1 MDLNKLKRNYSTKE
15 YSPVDFLFIGHL
27 RKEKGISQEA
37 LAEQIGTTRQAISKW
52 ENNQGFPETEKLLQ
66 LSNIFEVST
75 DYLLKDEKIV
85 KDSEERGYYVSKEM
99 SVGFIANQKKLG
111 LYLALGVMLCIFAG
125 IQYTL
130 FLDNMTWRYL
140 GMAFCFVAGIIF
152 FVVAIF
158 SEKQEY
164 NILRQEPLL
173 FDYEYLKELNSESIS
188 KKKKYVIVAV
198 PCTVLFIAG
207 LIFFLFTVKG
217 YISWTEYHSVAFFGL
232 AVGMLGFVYTIN
244 VMETYELLVK
254 NEQYSTSFFFKLKRK
269 IKKRLG

>member
-1 MDLNKLKRNYSTKE
+1 MTLGEKLQ
-15 YSPVDFLFIGHL
+15 LL
-27 RKEKGISQEA
+27 RRSRGLSQEQ
-37 LAEQIGTTRQAISKW
+37 LAAELDVSRQAISKW
-52 ENNQGFPETEKLLQ
+52 ECGDSTSDLDKLRT
-66 LSNIFEVST
+66 ICTYFGVTT

-125 IQYTL
+125 IPYTL

-173 FDYEYLKELNSESIS
+173 FDYEYLKELKSEYIS

-217 YISWTEYHSVAFFGL
+217 YISWTEYHSFAFFGL

>member
-1 MDLNKLKRNYSTKE
+1 MSLGEKIFK
-15 YSPVDFLFIGHL
+15 L

-125 IQYTL
+125 IPYTL

-173 FDYEYLKELNSESIS
+173 FD
-188 KKKKYVIVAV
+188 
-198 PCTVLFIAG
+198 
-207 LIFFLFTVKG
+207 
-217 YISWTEYHSVAFFGL
+217 
-232 AVGMLGFVYTIN
+232 
-244 VMETYELLVK
+244 
-254 NEQYSTSFFFKLKRK
+254 
-269 IKKRLG
+269 

>member
-1 MDLNKLKRNYSTKE
+1 MSLGEKIFK
-15 YSPVDFLFIGHL
+15 L

-66 LSNIFEVST
+66 LLNIFEVST

-125 IQYTL
+125 IPYTL

-173 FDYEYLKELNSESIS
+173 FDYEYLKELKSEYIS

-198 PCTVLFIAG
+198 PCTALFIAG

-217 YISWTEYHSVAFFGL
+217 YISWTEYHSFAFFGL

>member
-1 MDLNKLKRNYSTKE
+1 MSLGEKIFK
-15 YSPVDFLFIGHL
+15 L

-75 DYLLKDEKIV
+75 DYLLKDEKNV
-85 KDSEERGYYVSKEM
+85 KNSEERGYYVSKEM

-125 IQYTL
+125 IPYTL

-158 SEKQEY
+158 YEKQEY

-173 FDYEYLKELNSESIS
+173 LDYEYLKELKSEYTS
-188 KKKKYVIVAV
+188 KKKN
-198 PCTVLFIAG
+198 
-207 LIFFLFTVKG
+207 
-217 YISWTEYHSVAFFGL
+217 
-232 AVGMLGFVYTIN
+232 M
-244 VMETYELLVK
+244 
-254 NEQYSTSFFFKLKRK
+254 
-269 IKKRLG
+269 

>member
-1 MDLNKLKRNYSTKE
+1 MSLGEKIFK
-15 YSPVDFLFIGHL
+15 L

-125 IQYTL
+125 IPYTL

-140 GMAFCFVAGIIF
+140 GMAFLLCGRNLYF
-152 FVVAIF
+152 FAFAIF

-173 FDYEYLKELNSESIS
+173 FDYEYLKELKSEYIS

-217 YISWTEYHSVAFFGL
+217 YISWTEYHSFAFFGL
-232 AVGMLGFVYTIN
+232 CCWNVGFCIYNQCYGNL
-244 VMETYELLVK
+244 
-254 NEQYSTSFFFKLKRK
+254 
-269 IKKRLG
+269 